1 MEENKKCSSIY
12 IHIPFCIKKCSYCD
26 FLSYTTSEDE
36 KIKYMRYLQK
46 EIENYKELEYDT
58 VYIGGG
64 TPSVIDE
71 IEIEKVVKKLKI
83 LKNAEVT
90 IEVNPGTVNFE
101 KLKKYKEIGIN
112 RISMGCQSF
121 EDEMLKVT
129 GRIHTAEEAVKC
141 FEDARRAGFTNIN
154 IDLMFALPGQ
164 TMKMVENSLN
174 RAIMLNP
181 EHISIYSLIWEE
193 GTEFDKRRKNG
204 EIESKKEEEEYVMYE
219 KIINRLGLE
228 GYNHYE
234 ISNFSKTG
242 FESKHNM
249 KCWRNEEYIG
259 AGVGASGYIGNMRY
273 KNYDIIEK
281 YYESIDMCKSVRMEE
296 EIIGEKEREE
306 YKYILGF
313 RKIIEGVKVTGEKN
327 IKKAEKLCR
336 QKLLEKMKNG
346 NYRVT
351 KRGVFT
357 ANYIFEQFL
366 EVND

>member
-1 MEENKKCSSIY
+1 MVKKNKCSSIY

-26 FLSYTTSEDE
+26 FLSYSTSEDE

-64 TPSVIDE
+64 TPSVVDE
-71 IEIEKVVKKLKI
+71 IEIEKILKKLKI

-101 KLKKYKEIGIN
+101 KLKKYKEMGIN

-129 GRIHTAEEAVKC
+129 GRIHTAEEAIKC
-141 FEDARRAGFTNIN
+141 FADARKAGFENIN

-164 TMKMVENSLN
+164 TFEMVENSL
-174 RAIMLNP
+174 RTAEKLNP
-181 EHISIYSLIWEE
+181 EHISIYSLIWED
-193 GTEFDKRRKNG
+193 GTELEIRRKKG
-204 EIESKKEEEEYVMYE
+204 EIEPKNEEEEAEMYE
-219 KIINRLGLE
+219 IIIEFLTSK

-234 ISNFSKTG
+234 ISNFAKSG

-259 AGVGASGYIGNMRY
+259 VGVGASGYFEKIRY
-273 KNYDIIEK
+273 KNYDNLIN
-281 YYESIDMCKSVRMEE
+281 YYNSIDKKESLRAEE
-296 EIIGEKEREE
+296 EKLNEHDIEE

-313 RKIIEGVKVTGEKN
+313 RKILEGVEVTGDKFIE
-327 IKKAEKLCR
+327 KAEKLCK
-336 QKLLEKMKNG
+336 QNLLEKLGNG
-346 NYRVT
+346 KYHLT

-357 ANYIFEQFL
+357 ANYIFEEFL
-366 EVND
+366 K

>member
-1 MEENKKCSSIY
+1 MVKNNKCSSIY

-26 FLSYTTSEDE
+26 FLSYSTSEDE

-71 IEIEKVVKKLKI
+71 EEIEKILKKLKI

-101 KLKKYKEIGIN
+101 KLKKYKEMGIN

-129 GRIHTAEEAVKC
+129 GRIHTAEEALKC
-141 FEDARRAGFTNIN
+141 YEDIRMAGFTNIN

-164 TMKMVENSLN
+164 TVEMVKNSLEI
-174 RAIMLNP
+174 ACKLNP
-181 EHISIYSLIWEE
+181 EHISIYSLIWED
-193 GTEFDKRRKNG
+193 GTELDKRRIKK
-204 EIESKKEEEEYVMYE
+204 EVEPKKEEEEAEMYE
-219 KIINRLGLE
+219 IIIEYLTVK

-234 ISNFSKTG
+234 ISNFSKIG
-242 FESKHNM
+242 FESKHNL

-259 AGVGASGYIGNMRY
+259 AGVGASGYIDKIRY
-273 KNYDIIEK
+273 KNQDTLEN
-281 YYESIDMCKSVRMEE
+281 YYKSVENKEFMHMEE
-296 EIIGEKEREE
+296 EVIEKKEEEE

-327 IKKAEKLCR
+327 ISIAEKLCR
-336 QKLLEKMKNG
+336 QELLEKIENG

-351 KRGVFT
+351 KRGIFT
-357 ANYIFEQFL
+357 ANYIFEEFL
-366 EVND
+366 